1 VLFMLSVIV
10 IAGIMGFFFWQKK
23 RKKSVKQEEQEHYSV
38 LDILTLDEEDIKVE
52 EEFPTKPNEIFIY
65 ASPTV
70 REQQLLLKHTITFLE
85 SYVYPKKTFQRL
97 SIEERVQSPKPSV
110 VVYTDAAEEYTLT
123 FNDKYRVIGFKKKE
137 VHTPF
142 ITHISDKAKYKF
154 FVDQKKM
161 G

>member
-1 VLFMLSVIV
+1 MISVMVL
-10 IAGIMGFFFWQKK
+10 AGIVGFFFWNKK
-23 RKKSVKQEEQEHYSV
+23 RKQSTEEEESESILDV
-38 LDILTLDEEDIKVE
+38 LSLDEADFQVE

-70 REQQLLLKHTITFLE
+70 KEQQMLLKHTISFLE

-97 SIEERVQSPKPSV
+97 SIEEQIQSPKPSV
-110 VVYTDAAEEYTLT
+110 VVYTDSSEEYTLT
-123 FNDKYRVIGFKKKE
+123 FNEKYRVIGFKKKE

-142 ITHISDKAKYKF
+142 VTRISDKSKYKF
-154 FVDQKKM
+154 FVDEKKM

>member
-1 VLFMLSVIV
+1 MTFMISVIV
-10 IAGIMGFFFWQKK
+10 IAGIIGFFFWNKK
-23 RKKSVKQEEQEHYSV
+23 RNQSNEEEEESGSI
-38 LDILTLDEEDIKVE
+38 LDVLTLDEEDMKVE

-70 REQQLLLKHTITFLE
+70 REQQMLLKHTISFLE
-85 SYVYPKKTFQRL
+85 NYVYPKKTFQRL

-110 VVYTDAAEEYTLT
+110 VVYTDSSEEYTLT

-142 ITHISDKAKYKF
+142 VTRISDKSKYKF
-154 FVDQKKM
+154 FVEEKKM